1 MKTWVLVLIVFF
13 SCGDILGQDMPI
25 QLGNPSFEGA
35 AREGDLNTELPRGWF
50 DCGFPGETVPDVH
63 PKRGGVFNVTKEAF
77 DGETYIGMVV
87 RENDTWER
95 ISQRLSL
102 PIEGGRC
109 YEFSIALARSENYVS
124 ASRADPQLKKNYT
137 TPAKFRIWGGS
148 DFCDRGELLAESP
161 LIVNTQWLKYDFR
174 FEPRRTHTFIVLE
187 VFYKTPTPFPYNGN
201 VLVDGASPIV
211 PIPCKQA
218 PPPVAE
224 KPQPKPPAE
233 VRRNDPKPEKRE
245 VADSGV
251 RKRIIKELDRNKLQ
265 KGQVIRIEQIFFL
278 ADSPVIV
285 DSSFEVLNELYE
297 FLAANRD
304 VVIEIGGHTNGLPE
318 HEYCDKLSTS
328 RAKSVVDYLR
338 QKGIPANQL
347 MYKGYGK
354 RRPIAPNTTEQGR
367 MKNQRVEIK
376 ILSFNS

>member
-1 MKTWVLVLIVFF
+1 MKTWVLLLLIFF
-13 SCGDILGQDMPI
+13 FCGEILGQDTPI
-25 QLGNPSFEGA
+25 QLVNPSFEGS
-35 AREGDLNTELPRGWF
+35 AREGDVNTDLPKGWF

-63 PKRGGVFNVTKEAF
+63 PKQGGVFNVTKEAF

-102 PIEGGRC
+102 PLEGGRC

-124 ASRADPQLKKNYT
+124 ASRADPQFKKNYT
-137 TPAKFRIWGGS
+137 TPAKLRIWGGA

-174 FEPRRTHTFIVLE
+174 FEPRRTHNFIVLE

-201 VLVDGASPIV
+201 ILVDDASSIV
-211 PIPCKQA
+211 PISCKET
-218 PPPVAE
+218 PPVVE
-224 KPQPKPPAE
+224 KPDNKPVTEA
-233 VRRNDPKPEKRE
+233 RRNGPKPEKRE
-245 VADSGV
+245 VVDNGP
-251 RKRIIKELDRNKLQ
+251 KRIIKELDRNRLQ
-265 KGQVIRIEQIFFL
+265 KGQVIRIEQIFFQ
-278 ADSPVIV
+278 ADSPLILE
-285 DSSFEVLNELYE
+285 SSFDVLNELHE
-297 FLAANRD
+297 FLVANKD

-318 HEYCDKLSTS
+318 QEYCDKLSTS

-347 MYKGYGK
+347 TYKGYGK
-354 RRPIAPNTTEQGR
+354 RRPVAPNTTEQGR